1 MKKLTFKEINSLA
14 QCYKL
19 IKTVETGVEAYIS
32 LTVQRSLKCLN
43 TVVLESLY
51 LGLNIGTTI
60 YQTHGFRD
68 VI

>member
-1 MKKLTFKEINSLA
+1 MMKKLTFKEMNSLV

-19 IKTVETGVEAYIS
+19 INSRNWGSS
-32 LTVQRSLKCLN
+32 LDFPDYTKLKCLSI
-43 TVVLESLY
+43 VVLESLY

-60 YQTHGFRD
+60 YQTHDFRD